1 MQRREPAH
9 FGAPARAVSDF
20 LEDELH
26 AGRLWRFLPSRISSL
41 RLERARCHRYC
52 SSPLNRVASV
62 GQVAFD
68 VAHRLFQRAR
78 HVGVCEL
85 ILVLQ
90 KLALTHVEALGL
102 NEVQ

>member
-1 MQRREPAH
+1 MRRLALYRTFSKTNYTPDGC
-9 FGAPARAVSDF
+9 GA
-20 LEDELH
+20 
-26 AGRLWRFLPSRISSL
+26 FLPSRISSL
-41 RLERARCHRYC
+41 RLERARCHRDC
-52 SSPLNRVASV
+52 SSPLNRIASV